1 MLILRKTI
9 ATKVEKRNKNKI
21 KKYKKQFT
29 NLKNKT

>member
-21 KKYKKQFT
+21 KKYKKT
-29 NLKNKT
+29 VYKSKK